1 MSMYGLARYCTAPDV
16 IKFACKNGIKENP
29 MYMKCDECPNN
40 ISCEIYFSLNPAP
53 PLSHEETE
61 MIDRDLEAARN
72 YSKKPK
78 LTPEEQSREIKI
90 GMTVCAVICF
100 IAWLLS

>member
-1 MSMYGLARYCTAPDV
+1 MYARALSSTEPFV
-16 IKFACKNGIKENP
+16 VKFACRNGITANP
-29 MYMKCDECPNN
+29 MYHKCDICQNRDL
-40 ISCEIYFSLNPAP
+40 CEIYFELHPAP
-53 PLSHEETE
+53 PLPPEEAE
-61 MIDRDLEAARN
+61 MVRKTLEAARN

-90 GMTVCAVICF
+90 GMAVVAVICF